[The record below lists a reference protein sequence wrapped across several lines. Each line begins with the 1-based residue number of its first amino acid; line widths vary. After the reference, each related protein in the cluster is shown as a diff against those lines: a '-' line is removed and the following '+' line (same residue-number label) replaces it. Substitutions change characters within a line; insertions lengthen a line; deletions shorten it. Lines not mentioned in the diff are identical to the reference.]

1 MFRHHGRARTHVHNR
16 KLASVLS
23 FVAGAVNVIGFIAIH
38 RLTTNVT
45 GHFAFFV
52 AEVIDVRFHQ
62 SLIFLVY
69 ILAFLAG
76 AFVSNTMVEFWG
88 LRDRNMFI
96 APVAFEGII
105 LLVLAVVGE
114 DLMVALPNVI
124 AVGLLFAMGLQNALV
139 TKISKAVVRTTHLTG
154 LFTDLGIELSQLIF
168 FRKEEQRKRLIA
180 TIQLRLLI
188 IIFFFLGGVAAGLLY
203 PHLQIRALILPV
215 LLLTAALVYDHI
227 KFRLIKWRR
236 EPG

>member
-139 TKISKAVVRTTHLTG
+139 TKISRAVVRTTHLTG

-188 IIFFFLGGVAAGLLY
+188 IIFFFLGGVVAGLLY

>member
-1 MFRHHGRARTHVHNR
+1 MFRHHGRGRTHIHNR

-139 TKISKAVVRTTHLTG
+139 TKISRAVVRTTHLTG

-168 FRKEEQRKRLIA
+168 FRKEEQRKRLMA

-203 PHLQIRALILPV
+203 PHLRIRALILPV
-215 LLLTAALVYDHI
+215 ILLIAALVYDHI